1 MFHEVGRWTTTLQ
14 IMVCWAVGLHIITCE
29 GKNNNNIIH
38 CQVESSSQGAI
49 AAPFPSRI
57 EKSRGTCLSARR
69 LDYPR
74 YSLLINA
81 LIGNRRNKK
90 YELHLHADFLSERT
104 FISHGII
111 YVRRKS
117 LPIIL
122 ILNFGKAVSWCPAR
136 KLLFFFKL
144 KKTWVSYLTVDILS
158 FFYKQ
163 RHWFWCFV
171 W

>member
-1 MFHEVGRWTTTLQ
+1 MNHKSPNNGLLT
-14 IMVCWAVGLHIITCE
+14 VGLHTITRE

-117 LPIIL
+117 LPIIPDIKFWEGCFL
-122 ILNFGKAVSWCPAR
+122 MPG
-136 KLLFFFKL
+136 
-144 KKTWVSYLTVDILS
+144 KKTPV
-158 FFYKQ
+158 F
-163 RHWFWCFV
+163 
-171 W
+171 